1 MCRKVFVYKVEECF
15 SYVGL
20 YFFLVGRVKP
30 DNVLLLLVLRLFLCL
45 LFFDSTEAGL
55 LYFMLTLQQTKHR
68 VTSFSLKNALCLL
81 LYLLKFN
88 LPLIVPVELMN
99 FKLSNIP
106 VNCVYFKNI
115 VRMY

>member
-30 DNVLLLLVLRLFLCL
+30 NNVLFLLLLVLRLFLCL

-55 LYFMLTLQQTKHR
+55 LYFMLTL
-68 VTSFSLKNALCLL
+68 
-81 LYLLKFN
+81 
-88 LPLIVPVELMN
+88 
-99 FKLSNIP
+99 
-106 VNCVYFKNI
+106 
-115 VRMY
+115 